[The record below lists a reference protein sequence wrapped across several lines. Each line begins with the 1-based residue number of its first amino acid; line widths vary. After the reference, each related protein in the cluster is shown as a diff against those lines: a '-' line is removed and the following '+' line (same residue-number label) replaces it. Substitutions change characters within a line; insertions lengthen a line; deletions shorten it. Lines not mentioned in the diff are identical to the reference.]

1 MKIHIGLL
9 GILVTITETNWIAYP
24 EAFEKGIEKQRFF
37 RKEFTVRE
45 GLVSA
50 KAWHWLDDTGT
61 IYIDGVAE
69 PPGTVSLEGGHDMT
83 DHLKTPGRHLL
94 AIMDINK
101 AASGGVVFRL
111 ELTYRD
117 GHAEQVV
124 SDASWRCSQAGPG
137 GWNTLDFNDK
147 EWPTAMVFGNALAA
161 PWSGIRDMTA
171 LLTPNDKARYE
182 AWKRKDRELA
192 AGILERLS
200 HERKPSCRIVY
211 ERGKPMFDIGGRL
224 YETMY
229 YNTSENWNDHNFKL
243 KEQVGYFR
251 DAGIHVYG
259 IGYKTADIWKPDGSI
274 DFQKVH
280 DRLLDALMDDP
291 DAYFMYCI
299 ATDNPPKW

>member
-9 GILVTITETNWIAYP
+9 GILVLMNGLWAREYFTVTETNWIAYP

-37 RKEFTVRE
+37 RKDFTVRE

-83 DHLKTPGRHLL
+83 DRLKAPGRHLL

-124 SDASWRCSQAGPG
+124 SDASWSCSQAGPD
-137 GWNTLDFNDK
+137 GWNMLDFNDK
-147 EWPTAMVFGNALAA
+147 DWPAAMAFGNALAE

-200 HERKPSCRIVY
+200 HER
-211 ERGKPMFDIGGRL
+211 
-224 YETMY
+224 
-229 YNTSENWNDHNFKL
+229 
-243 KEQVGYFR
+243 
-251 DAGIHVYG
+251 
-259 IGYKTADIWKPDGSI
+259 
-274 DFQKVH
+274 
-280 DRLLDALMDDP
+280 
-291 DAYFMYCI
+291 
-299 ATDNPPKW
+299 